1 MELDLSVEVIAR
13 ECGYSSYYFSRIFKE
28 LVGMNPVEYI
38 KQIRIREAKRRLEEQ
53 NIKVTDV
60 AELVGYS
67 NASNF
72 YSTFKKMVGMT
83 PSEYKEFISKK

>member
-53 NIKVTDV
+53 NIIRSRSSGDEASFHAYRT
-60 AELVGYS
+60 EYRSCYRQSYYEGEFCYS
-67 NASNF
+67 
-72 YSTFKKMVGMT
+72 G
-83 PSEYKEFISKK
+83 